1 MRGVVESPDISLNVS
16 REILQQDRHIKTIK
30 KSVTTKTVKFLAEIL
45 KERRE
50 DYVNFWEQFGDVLKE
65 SVADYAQ
72 GDKVKP
78 LFMFKSS
85 TQDGY
90 TTLDEYIERMGEDQ
104 DEIYYITGESVAAI
118 ERSPH
123 LEAFKSKEIEV
134 LYLDQPIDE
143 WMMGSLY
150 NYNEKSLRSVSQG
163 DIELGS
169 EEERKEAEEQRQ
181 AAQDEASD
189 LLELVKGKLDDHIK
203 EVRLSHRLTESPACL
218 VGEEGG
224 MNPAMERMMRQMG
237 QEMPKQKRI
246 LELNPKH
253 ELFSK
258 LKGLFEADQDSA
270 KLDHYF

>member
-1 MRGVVESPDISLNVS
+1 
-16 REILQQDRHIKTIK
+16 
-30 KSVTTKTVKFLAEIL
+30 
-45 KERRE
+45 
-50 DYVNFWEQFGDVLKE
+50 
-65 SVADYAQ
+65 
-72 GDKVKP
+72 
-78 LFMFKSS
+78 
-85 TQDGY
+85 
-90 TTLDEYIERMGEDQ
+90 
-104 DEIYYITGESVAAI
+104 
-118 ERSPH
+118 
-123 LEAFKSKEIEV
+123 
-134 LYLDQPIDE
+134 
-143 WMMGSLY
+143 
-150 NYNEKSLRSVSQG
+150 VSQG

-270 KLDHYF
+270 KLDHYSQLIYGQALIAEGSPLTEPEAFNAALLTLMAD